1 MSIISE
7 IIRFISWFIEIYLL
21 MKLFETVLYNKK
33 RNDVKN
39 LDILIAF
46 CGSCLL
52 QICSHTTIIMYFTR
66 LIFIWYVSIG
76 ALILY
81 KANIIAFLS
90 ISSFYRMCLTFV
102 EMITIIILSNFNGS
116 INNVK
121 NMISKPS
128 FFSIFYMI
136 YMILILFILFFM
148 TKKTFDSIT
157 TRQEKDICFYT
168 NCFH

>member
-66 LIFIWYVSIG
+66 LIFIWYVYLPKMWYDYLPDKRKI
-76 ALILY
+76 
-81 KANIIAFLS
+81 KEW
-90 ISSFYRMCLTFV
+90 RD
-102 EMITIIILSNFNGS
+102 MI
-116 INNVK
+116 
-121 NMISKPS
+121 
-128 FFSIFYMI
+128 
-136 YMILILFILFFM
+136 
-148 TKKTFDSIT
+148 
-157 TRQEKDICFYT
+157 
-168 NCFH
+168 